1 MRGSSTSTSTKSSTL
16 NPSSWWIGEP
26 LEIIS
31 SGVKVRYHGPGS
43 LGNILIRMADGTI
56 AEVPLPEI
64 RESQEEQEPEKW
76 FEDLR
81 SEKEES
87 PETSK
92 EFGDQLDLH
101 YEALIQ
107 KHAHPDGMSILEFQL
122 EVCRQFIRDAI
133 RLKRPY
139 IRIIHGRGAGVLKKE
154 VESLLK
160 NYPEAGIISFNTFMA
175 SVDVVLR

>member
-1 MRGSSTSTSTKSSTL
+1 M

-31 SGVKVRYHGPGS
+31 SGVKVRYQGPGS
-43 LGNILIRMADGTI
+43 TGNILIRMPDGAI
-56 AEVPLPEI
+56 MEVPLPDI
-64 RESQEEQEPEKW
+64 RESQEEQEPQKW
-76 FEDLR
+76 FENLP
-81 SEKEES
+81 SEKEDSEK
-87 PETSK
+87 ESK

-101 YEALIQ
+101 YETLIQ
-107 KHAHPDGMSILEFQL
+107 NHAHPAGKSILEFQL
-122 EVCRQFIRDAI
+122 EVCRQFIQDAI

-139 IRIIHGRGAGVLKKE
+139 IRIIHGRGAGILKKE

-160 NYPEAGIISFNTFMA
+160 NYPEASIISFNPFMA